1 MGVRFRLSNR
11 MNRVVILKPNVL
23 KRSLMISSSLR
34 NKKTIKEIKLSKV
47 NKNMNLAGTYYEM
60 FDIDIDF
67 TEKELK
73 KARLRLLMDYHP
85 DKDGSQKDFMIIEKG
100 YEILSDTKRK
110 NQYNHNIISRYQM
123 QGKSPEETK
132 KQKYFTA
139 FLFFWAMLLFGGMG
153 FYGVPYLM
161 ERNRKDSL
169 RQSKDY
175 N

>member
-1 MGVRFRLSNR
+1 MFLNTHEY
-11 MNRVVILKPNVL
+11 
-23 KRSLMISSSLR
+23 
-34 NKKTIKEIKLSKV
+34 KK
-47 NKNMNLAGTYYEM
+47 
-60 FDIDIDF
+60 DF
-67 TEKELK
+67 TEKDLK

-100 YEILSDTKRK
+100 YEILSNTKRK
-110 NQYNHNIISRYQM
+110 NQYDHNIISRYQM

-161 ERNRKDSL
+161 ETNRKKSL

-175 N
+175 D

>member
-1 MGVRFRLSNR
+1 MKWDHLVNT
-11 MNRVVILKPNVL
+11 
-23 KRSLMISSSLR
+23 
-34 NKKTIKEIKLSKV
+34 KK
-47 NKNMNLAGTYYEM
+47 
-60 FDIDIDF
+60 DF

-110 NQYNHNIISRYQM
+110 NQYDHNIISRYQM

-161 ERNRKDSL
+161 ERNRKESL